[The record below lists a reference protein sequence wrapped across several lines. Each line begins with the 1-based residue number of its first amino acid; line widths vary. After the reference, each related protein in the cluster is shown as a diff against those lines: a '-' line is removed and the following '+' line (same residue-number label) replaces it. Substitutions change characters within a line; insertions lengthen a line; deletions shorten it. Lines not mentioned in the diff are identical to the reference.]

1 VNLGIIFQIA
11 TALPSV
17 IKAVQTILASNEAHT
32 IESAVSELIQHNTA
46 GQPNSSAL
54 SPTAHA
60 IDFQAP
66 SG

>member
-17 IKAVQTILASNEAHT
+17 IKAIQTILASNEAHT
-32 IESAVSELIQHNTA
+32 IESAVGELISHNTA
-46 GQPNSSAL
+46 GQPNSPAL
-54 SPTAHA
+54 SPTAQA

-66 SG
+66 KG

>member
-1 VNLGIIFQIA
+1 MNLGIIFQIA

-46 GQPNSSAL
+46 G
-54 SPTAHA
+54 
-60 IDFQAP
+60 
-66 SG
+66 